1 MLVASAVR
9 QIYLGVRRSAF
20 VLVLVLER
28 GGLQKK
34 ACQQLE
40 ALSRFRP
47 STVFRSSL
55 LSRDS

>member
-1 MLVASAVR
+1 MSVASAGR
-9 QIYLGVRRSAF
+9 QIYLGVRRSGF
-20 VLVLVLER
+20 VLVLER